1 MSKRSRRNK
10 RKAKSPAIAQYA
22 LMEVP
27 GIEGQVTEAG
37 HELPQQHTKYV
48 VRYSY
53 LLAIGGPMRAYEK
66 DVVADE
72 AGYLIYSDGSRLQ
85 WEPAEDGQIL
95 IRWFKDPQ
103 GLAAAQEEIRRLRA
117 MNNDWKDL

>member
-27 GIEGQVTEAG
+27 GIEGQVAEAG

-85 WEPAEDGQIL
+85 WESAEDGQIL

-103 GLAAAQEEIRRLRA
+103 GLAAAQEEIRRLRT